1 MESICSGCKKQMI
14 PSVRYLVNNEKVFYK
29 TCDKCRA
36 KRKNLYFLTQKLKD
50 DRIYPP
56 ATNTKNME
64 CYICFNNYTEGVKGV
79 DCKQCKKSCCDKCY
93 LKMYIKTHGCI
104 KCGLCRFQEN
114 SEPIFDG
121 INNITKFFDAIQ
133 IKARE
138 CGYSYKKSRE
148 YVHRH

>member
-56 ATNTKNME
+56 ATNTKDME
-64 CYICFNNYTEGVKGV
+64 CYICFNEFYKDIKGIE
-79 DCKQCKKSCCDKCY
+79 CFQCKKSCCAYCYMTMFINTRDSVKCS
-93 LKMYIKTHGCI
+93 
-104 KCGLCRFQEN
+104 LCRFQAH
-114 SEPIFDG
+114 
-121 INNITKFFDAIQ
+121 TKPYIGQNFSMMVESRAF
-133 IKARE
+133 R
-138 CGYSYKKSRE
+138 CGFKKKSDQYAWSRL
-148 YVHRH
+148 VS